1 MISRRKL
8 YLHSEVIRFVN
19 SLTDTQVAALY
30 WIFKSF
36 GSIRTARALQYDVK
50 VLFEEN
56 CGD

>member
-8 YLHSEVIRFVN
+8 YLHSEVIKFVN

-36 GSIRTARALQYDVK
+36 GSVRTASALQYDIK
-50 VLFEEN
+50 VLFEN